1 MSKVNKLFTQVPHDK
16 DVDDYYHIL
25 NSSNVLN
32 AVYWWEFF
40 SQIRGLN
47 GDIVE
52 CGVGRGRSLVTIASI
67 NKLISALDDRHERE
81 IFALDSFEG
90 FPEPTE
96 FDNSKRSPQKGEW
109 SMSPNNQFK
118 YSPETIANIM
128 KLANVDSKINYVK
141 GFFDKTTENLEVDDI
156 SILHLDGDLYE
167 SVKTPLNNLWQKV
180 VIGGLVVIDDYAVE
194 ETENERFPGA
204 RTAIKEFLRDN
215 VNFDYL
221 TSLRG
226 TPYLKRI
233 G

>member
-1 MSKVNKLFTQVPHDK
+1 MSYVNKLFVQVPHSK

-32 AVYWWEFF
+32 TVYWYEFF
-40 SQIRGLN
+40 SQIRGLE

-52 CGVGRGRSLVTIASI
+52 CGVGRGRSLITIASI
-67 NKLISALDDRHERE
+67 NKLISSLDDRQERK

-96 FDNSKRSPQKGEW
+96 FDNSIRSPQKGEW
-109 SMSPNNQFK
+109 SMSPNKQFK
-118 YSPETIANIM
+118 YSPETIAKIM
-128 KLANVDSKINYVK
+128 KLADIDSKIDYVK
-141 GFFDKTTENLEVDDI
+141 GFFDKTTENLEVGDI

-215 VNFDYL
+215 ACFDYL
-221 TSLRG
+221 TSMRG
-226 TPYLKRI
+226 TPYLKRVK
-233 G
+233 